1 MKEQELAQKAYVE
14 IINASDKAE
23 VQAIY
28 RKYILYILE
37 NYLNEKLFKRFLKQH
52 VSMQRESQSAAQTN
66 YNTMVAMELLK
77 DDD

>member
-37 NYLNEKLFKRFLKQH
+37 NSLNEKLFKRFLKQH

>member
-1 MKEQELAQKAYVE
+1 MREQELAQKAYVE

>member
-52 VSMQRESQSAAQTN
+52 VSMQQSLNLLHKLTIIQWLLWN
-66 YNTMVAMELLK
+66 Y
-77 DDD
+77 

>member
-52 VSMQRESQSAAQTN
+52 VSMQQSLN
-66 YNTMVAMELLK
+66 LLHK
-77 DDD
+77 LTIIQWLLWTY

>member
-1 MKEQELAQKAYVE
+1 MKEQELDQKAYVE

-52 VSMQRESQSAAQTN
+52 VSMQQSLN
-66 YNTMVAMELLK
+66 LLHK
-77 DDD
+77 LTIIQ

>member
-1 MKEQELAQKAYVE
+1 MKEQELAKKAYIE

-37 NYLNEKLFKRFLKQH
+37 NYLNEKLFKKFLKQH
-52 VSMQRESQSAAQTN
+52 VSMQRESQSASQTN